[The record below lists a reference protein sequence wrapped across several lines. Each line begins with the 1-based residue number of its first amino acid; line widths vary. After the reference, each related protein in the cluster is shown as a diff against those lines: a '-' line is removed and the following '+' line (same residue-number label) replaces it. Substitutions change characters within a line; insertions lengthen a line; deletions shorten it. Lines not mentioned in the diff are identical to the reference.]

1 MPSKSQQNQIEVEGR
16 KFASMLYDLPIKK
29 LTRPTETDLQQW
41 AKEFPLVDEANFNYI
56 LQQTQ
61 EARTYQQER
70 VGWQSIPHDFTVIVF
85 VLITWFFGLKT
96 GIIAGIAVLV
106 FLESLFQ
113 VVFIRQL
120 YKPLSFLVWL
130 TYPAYA
136 LFAGHLYQQGYSW
149 YWIVLGVL
157 AAWVGTFLLGVV
169 ARIPMRLILEA
180 QKKAEERKARESQ
193 G

>member
-29 LTRPTETDLQQW
+29 LTRPTETVLQQW
-41 AKEFPLVDEANFNYI
+41 SVEFSLVDEANFNYI

-61 EARTYQQER
+61 DARTYQQER
-70 VGWQSIPHDFTVIVF
+70 VGWQSIPHDLTVIVF
-85 VLITWFFGLKT
+85 VLVTWFFGLKT

-136 LFAGHLYQQGYSW
+136 LFASYLFQQGYPW

-157 AAWVGTFLLGVV
+157 AAWLGTFLLGVV